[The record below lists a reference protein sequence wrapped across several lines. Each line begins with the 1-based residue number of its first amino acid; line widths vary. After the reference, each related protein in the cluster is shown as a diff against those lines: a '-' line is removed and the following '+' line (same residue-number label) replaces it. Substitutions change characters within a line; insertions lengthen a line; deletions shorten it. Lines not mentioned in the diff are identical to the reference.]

1 MPALQWGFKESWKR
15 PKLCA
20 WIQEKRPRKILGV
33 RKRGSDVD
41 LGDLMWELFSEFYLR
56 RKKEGRR
63 RRRFDE

>member
-1 MPALQWGFKESWKR
+1 
-15 PKLCA
+15 
-20 WIQEKRPRKILGV
+20 V